1 MSYEIN
7 DRTLIEEMCGEI
19 RTTAQEKYNELQENL
34 KKCGNALPENFA
46 FPLDEDV
53 VGPNGTLK
61 SYYRAKR
68 KLFRILKLKS

>member
-34 KKCGNALPENFA
+34 KKCGNALPENLHF
-46 FPLDEDV
+46 LWMRMLLGRMEH
-53 VGPNGTLK
+53 
-61 SYYRAKR
+61 
-68 KLFRILKLKS
+68 